1 MSFRSGG
8 GYEAD
13 DKDNWAGALTLL
25 GEDSKPSP
33 SSYFAHS
40 SNSIMCSQFQM
51 SSRPFLVSTVSQRDG
66 RMQITDHLRSLLQ
79 TAD

>member
-25 GEDSKPSP
+25 GE
-33 SSYFAHS
+33 
-40 SNSIMCSQFQM
+40 
-51 SSRPFLVSTVSQRDG
+51 LL
-66 RMQITDHLRSLLQ
+66 QILTNRRSLEY
-79 TAD
+79 